1 MYKIFKST
9 NTGKILE
16 IDEIEHNCWVQM
28 IAPTNEE
35 IELVSSKTKV
45 DAEYIK
51 DALDDEE
58 LSRIEF
64 DEDNN
69 TTSIIIKIPFAEI
82 EREHKIYDT
91 IPLGIIHCPTCII
104 TVTSQDNV
112 ILNDFRSGNIKT
124 FFIYKK
130 SRFIMQILYRTATLY
145 LLYLR
150 QIDRQSEIIEAK
162 LHKTMRNKELIQLLD
177 LEKSLVYFSTSLK
190 YNEKVLRKLTK
201 VNFMNKYE
209 EDTELLEDI
218 VIENQ
223 QAIEMAKMYSDILSG
238 TRDAFAS
245 VISNNLN
252 SVMKFLA
259 SITIVMAIPTMIS
272 SFFGMNVTN
281 IPFSQTPFGFFSVV
295 IISVLITSIIA
306 VYMFKKEMF

>member
-9 NTGKILE
+9 NTGEILE
-16 IDEIEHNCWVQM
+16 INEIEHNCWVQM

-35 IELVSSKTKV
+35 IDFVSNKTMV
-45 DAEYIK
+45 DSDYIR

-64 DEDNN
+64 DEDKK
-69 TTSIIIKIPFAEI
+69 TTSILIKIPFAEI

-104 TVTSQDNV
+104 TVSSQDNV
-112 ILNDFRSGNIKT
+112 ILKDFRSGTIKT

-130 SRFIMQILYRTATLY
+130 SRFIMQILYKTATLY

-190 YNEKVLRKLTK
+190 YNERVLRKLTK
-201 VNFMNKYE
+201 VSFMNKYD

-223 QAIEMAKMYSDILSG
+223 QASEMAKMYSDILSG

-281 IPFSQTPFGFFSVV
+281 IPFSHTPFGFFTVV
-295 IISVLITSIIA
+295 LISVLITAIVVI
-306 VYMFKKEMF
+306 YMFKKEMF